1 MIEIT
6 KEKEMNS
13 STRVEGILVQTNA
26 SKQWYGITIFQAARN
41 PWMGRIGIC
50 STTGK
55 MDLSIGSE
63 FFQKRYASKP
73 TFEEVKVEL
82 LAVLNGA
89 ETTIE
94 NISY

>member
-13 STRVEGILVQTNA
+13 TTRVDGILVQTND
-26 SKQWYGITIFQAARN
+26 SKQWYGITIFQAPRN
-41 PWMGRIGIC
+41 PWMGRVGVC

-63 FFQKRYASKP
+63 FFQKRYTSKP
-73 TFEEVKVEL
+73 TFEEIKVEF
-82 LAVLNGA
+82 LAILNGA
-89 ETTIE
+89 ETTIDKL
-94 NISY
+94 NY